1 MRAAIEQTNWTALQW
16 VPGAIGLVSFGGEPA
31 CVPDT
36 LIHAIRLRA
45 NEINDMGRERLD
57 NFKQGDEVLIN
68 GGPFDGYKAIFETTL
83 RGSER
88 VRVLLKFLE
97 VKQKLELSIKQ
108 IQPKKRR

>member
-1 MRAAIEQTNWTALQW
+1 M
-16 VPGAIGLVSFGGEPA
+16 
-31 CVPDT
+31 
-36 LIHAIRLRA
+36 
-45 NEINDMGRERLD
+45 
-57 NFKQGDEVLIN
+57 LIN